1 MGAAVG
7 PASHELPGR
16 RVAEIRR
23 PALSQQVVR
32 LSGFQL
38 AGARADGPDV
48 PTSPHAVGRR
58 VRRVEETHFE

>member
-23 PALSQQVVR
+23 PALSQQVVP
-32 LSGFQL
+32 LSGFQP

-48 PTSPHAVGRR
+48 PTSPHAVG
-58 VRRVEETHFE
+58 

>member
-23 PALSQQVVR
+23 PALSQQVFR
-32 LSGFQL
+32 LLDFRS
-38 AGARADGPDV
+38 AGARGDGRDV
-48 PTSPHAVGRR
+48 PTLPRAFVRR
-58 VRRVEETHFE
+58 VRRVVAAAFG